1 MPYDLERMFRLE
13 ANELVSG
20 LTQSLLALEKEPD
33 RGDLIATCFRLAH
46 TLKGAARM
54 VLRTDVSELAH
65 TMEETLATYRESG
78 DPIEPDCVS
87 DLLKV
92 LECIRGDLERPAA
105 AARGERRSAPDLT
118 AERFT
123 TVRVEL
129 TAMDALLA
137 ALSEARAQLRGLHG
151 VQNQL
156 VRAQRAA
163 AVLPAPS
170 GPSDP
175 TNPRAAAE
183 RQRQLAALD
192 ELRDSLLHAQ
202 RDTESRLGRAEQE
215 LAQAHELASTL
226 RLVPVSAMLAHL
238 ELAARDAAQL
248 LGKSI
253 ALELRGGEV
262 RVEANILSAVQDALL
277 HMVRNAVDHGVESP
291 AERQQ
296 CGKDPVGHIRVVV
309 QPRGRRVTFQC
320 SDDGRGIDAAAV
332 REAAVASHFLTQEEA
347 AGLSA
352 HAALQ
357 LIFGAGVSTRR
368 AVTEMSGR
376 GVGLDVVRELTTRL
390 HGEVSVQSVVG
401 SGTTLGMTVPIS
413 LSSLAVLSMSFAG
426 MTLLL
431 PLDAVRGARR
441 LAHSELVAQPSGQA
455 ILYEGQSIPFVP
467 LGALLGVAV
476 APRARWSVV
485 IAQAGAHLIALG
497 ADRIDGSQ
505 DVVIKPLPAA
515 AGSQPL
521 FTGAALDAQGDPL
534 LVLDPRG
541 LLERASALLPS
552 QSAPLVRPPRLPIL
566 VIDDS
571 LTTRT
576 LEQSILEA
584 AGYEVELAD
593 SAEAALSKARQR
605 AYSLFI
611 VDIEMPGM
619 SGVEFTARTRA
630 DEKLKRVPVIVVTS
644 LASPAHQE
652 RALAAGASAYIV
664 KSEFDQGRFIEK
676 VALLAQGS

>member
-1 MPYDLERMFRLE
+1 MAYDLERMFRLE
-13 ANELVSG
+13 ASELVSG
-20 LTQSLLALEKEPD
+20 LTQSLLALEKDPD
-33 RGDLIATCFRLAH
+33 RVDLIATCFRLAH
-46 TLKGAARM
+46 TLKGAART

-105 AARGERRSAPDLT
+105 TAPGERRSAPDLT

-151 VQNQL
+151 VHKQL
-156 VRAQRAA
+156 LRAQRAA
-163 AVLPAPS
+163 AVLLASPGPGGAASPS
-170 GPSDP
+170 
-175 TNPRAAAE
+175 AAAE
-183 RQRQLAALD
+183 GQRQQAALD

-215 LAQAHELASTL
+215 LLQAHELASTL
-226 RLVPVSAMLAHL
+226 RLVPVGTMLAHL

-248 LGKSI
+248 LGRSV

-277 HMVRNAVDHGVESP
+277 HMVRNAVDHGVEPP
-291 AERQQ
+291 AERLQL
-296 CGKDPVGHIRVVV
+296 GKDPVAHIRIVV
-309 QPRGRRVTFQC
+309 QPRGRRVTFLC

-332 REAAVASHFLTQEEA
+332 RAAAVASHFLTEEEA
-347 AGLSA
+347 AELPA
-352 HAALQ
+352 QAALQ
-357 LIFGAGVSTRR
+357 LIFQAGVSTRR

-376 GVGLDVVRELTTRL
+376 GVGLDVVRELATRL
-390 HGEVSVQSVVG
+390 HGEVSVRSEVG
-401 SGTTLGMTVPIS
+401 SGTTIGMTVPIS
-413 LSSLAVLSMSFAG
+413 LSSLSVLSMSFAG
-426 MTLLL
+426 LTVLL

-441 LAHSELVAQPSGQA
+441 LAHGELVAQPSGEG
-455 ILYEGQSIPFVP
+455 ILYEGQAIPFVS
-467 LGALLGVAV
+467 LGALLGVPV

-485 IAQAGAHLIALG
+485 IAQAGAHLLALG

-505 DVVIKPLPAA
+505 DVVIKPLPSA
-515 AGSQPL
+515 AGAQPL

-541 LLERASALLPS
+541 LIERISGLLPAP
-552 QSAPLVRPPRLPIL
+552 SAAPVRPPRLPIL

-584 AGYEVELAD
+584 AGYEVDLAD
-593 SAEAALSKARQR
+593 SAEAALSKAQQR
-605 AYSLFI
+605 AYGLFI

-630 DEKLKRVPVIVVTS
+630 DDKLKRVPIIVVTS
-644 LASPAHQE
+644 LASPAYQE